1 MDSKALDRI
10 CFAFRTRLKALQM
23 QSGIA
28 RVALVGLIVM
38 PASMVVD
45 WWVHLPTIWRCVTL
59 LLWAG
64 GMGAVAWW
72 TLLKPLA
79 QGWSNQDV
87 LNYVDSVAPPDQGML
102 LDLYELTQA
111 QDKIQEAQSPTGKG
125 LVDDAVDNL
134 QPLVNQIRLGESLQ
148 RRRALRWVVAVAIVV
163 GILGATMVTP
173 GIGPYV
179 QIGMERFFNPFS
191 ETYWPSRTQIA
202 IEEPEGGWVVPQLES
217 KEIVAWVTG
226 EIPPQVTLEYTSA
239 STSYPIKEK
248 LTVKTIKETVA
259 NEDGTEGEKET
270 YKVAYTFPEVR
281 EAITF
286 RFAAGDFE
294 TVYKTIDII
303 ERPFLTSVV
312 ANYRYP
318 KYAGLP
324 DRTVASGQLQGLEG
338 TEVTLEMECNMKL
351 KQAMFI
357 LREPGNPKPLLE
369 EEMEFTDGDNKTF
382 SRKFLLEK
390 DSEYQIKLFEANGFS
405 EAKPEVY
412 EIRVTPDNPPEIEM
426 TSPNNTQL
434 SLTRNA
440 SVQVG
445 FRARDDFGIA
455 EMKFL
460 TKLDDGEPKEL
471 SDRITGPIPQDGR
484 NPPPVAFDWDL
495 RKMGL
500 PKEGSVKFWATVKDV
515 NPTGRGKNA
524 TTEFEI
530 RLVKPSEFHR
540 KTIEGARKMVDEARI
555 AWRNQLESWQKAQ
568 EWQAKGTGSPDDKI
582 WEEMQD
588 KQKKAIR
595 AGVAADMH
603 LRSIIDAYESNRMH
617 LEFMAGR
624 LGVIAKLMNEL
635 VENHHPNIDSAL
647 RKAIPRTDADAEPNR
662 LKALRTG
669 ALGEKSKA
677 GINTIQHQKMAL
689 LHLERILR
697 KLFDWEDLQ
706 TTIITTTLLH
716 EEQEELMNIS
726 KDIGARLIGKDILDL
741 NEKDQDTLLTLG
753 KKQRVQYD
761 VETGLETQ
769 IQFLMEKA
777 QIQKRATIKAA
788 MQVAFGELRNRQV
801 NRHLKKAADA
811 IEKNQVATIIPDQEV
826 ALQALA
832 VVKAGLEVA
841 GKKVEPDPELTLA
854 MEPSPVESFDEPKK
868 KEVAENKTEA
878 EETAD
883 VAEMSQDI
891 DSLLKTLPEGQD
903 AVSFAVQAAIKMLE
917 NVISRTR
924 YLDKN
929 SGKDEMPRFV
939 KLKLGRLNEYQGNS
953 EKALNYAFEA
963 SKDAA
968 EPIKNALASAV
979 LESQQSTALLAAHD
993 TSEGTQQLQ
1002 TDCRQFLLDLL
1013 QYIARGGKVA
1023 ESVDKNKKGGGL
1035 DEFKRKYLYADKNLD
1050 TLVGVFDDVS
1060 HARLLAGD
1068 LAAKLTRFEKFP
1080 AKDGKRGEVE
1090 TANRKRCAETM
1101 TKIAGLIGGL
1111 NGKLGTFTPPKFD
1124 EEKDKVEDIVERAKA
1139 AGLGDVLAAGIKNI
1153 AGDIASGGKDKA
1165 LAEQLTP
1172 FVGQLSSAVN
1182 GLMDLME
1189 ERVQPKPAEVA
1200 AVSAE
1205 EQKQQAEERISAE
1218 DFAKSM
1224 SEKSIRERIEK
1235 DTRLPPEVRE
1245 RMVRAL
1251 SKDFT
1256 TFPERYKQ
1264 LLAAY
1269 YSSFLGEEAAQ

>member
-28 RVALVGLIVM
+28 RVALVGLVVM
-38 PASMVVD
+38 PASMCVD
-45 WWVHLPTIWRCVTL
+45 WWVHLPMIWRCVTL
-59 LLWAG
+59 LLWGG
-64 GMGAVAWW
+64 GMCAVAWW

-87 LNYVDSVAPPDQGML
+87 LNYVDAVAPPDQGML

-111 QDKIQEAQSPTGKG
+111 QDKIQEAQSETGKS

-134 QPLVNQIRLGESLQ
+134 QPLVQQIRLGESLQ
-148 RRRALRWVVAVAIVV
+148 RRKALRWVMAVIIVL
-163 GILGATMVTP
+163 GILGATLVTP

-179 QIGMERFFNPFS
+179 QIGLERFFNPFS
-191 ETYWPSRTQIA
+191 ETYWPSRTQIE

-217 KEIVAWVTG
+217 KEIVAWVKG

-248 LTVKTIKETVA
+248 LSIKTIKEKVTSD
-259 NEDGTEGEKET
+259 DGTEGEKET
-270 YKVAYTFPEVR
+270 YKVTYTFPEVR

-286 RFAAGDFE
+286 RFLAGDFD

-312 ANYRYP
+312 ANYTYP

-324 DRTVASGQLQGLEG
+324 NRTVTSGQLQGLEG
-338 TEVTLEMECNMKL
+338 TEVKLDLECNMKL
-351 KQAMFI
+351 KQAQFI

-369 EEMEFTDGDNKTF
+369 EDMAFTNDEHTTF
-382 SRKFLLEK
+382 GRTFLLEK
-390 DSEYQIKLFEANGFS
+390 DAEYQIKLFEANGFS

-460 TKLDDGEPKEL
+460 TKLDDGEAKEL
-471 SDRITGPIPQDGR
+471 SDRITGPIPQEGR
-484 NPPPVAFDWDL
+484 NPPPVSFDWDL

-515 NPTGRGKNA
+515 NPTGRGKTS

-555 AWRNQLESWQKAQ
+555 AWRNQLDAWKKAQ
-568 EWQAKGTGSPDDKI
+568 EWQKSGTGSPDDKI

-635 VENHHPNIDSAL
+635 VENHHPNVDNAL
-647 RKAIPRTDADAEPNR
+647 RKAIPRTDADAEPSR

-669 ALGEKSKA
+669 ALSEKSKA
-677 GINTIQHQKMAL
+677 GMSTVQHQKMAL
-689 LHLERILR
+689 LYLERILR

-706 TTIITTTLLH
+706 TTIITSTLLH
-716 EEQEELMNIS
+716 EEQEDLMNIS

-811 IEKNQVATIIPDQEV
+811 IEKNQVATIIPDQEA

-841 GKKVEPDPELTLA
+841 GKKVDPDPELTLA

-868 KEVAENKTEA
+868 KEVAENKTET

-883 VAEMSQDI
+883 VQEMNQDI

-903 AVSFAVQAAIKMLE
+903 AVSFAVQAAIKMME

-924 YLDKN
+924 YLEKN

-953 EKALNYAFEA
+953 EKALTYAFEA
-963 SKDAA
+963 AKDAA

-993 TSEGTQQLQ
+993 CSEGTQQLQ
-1002 TDCRQFLLDLL
+1002 TDSRQFLLDLL
-1013 QYIARGGKVA
+1013 QYIARGTKVA
-1023 ESVDKNKKGGGL
+1023 ESVGKNKKGGGL

-1050 TLVGVFDDVS
+1050 NLVSVFDDVS
-1060 HARLLAGD
+1060 HARMLAGD
-1068 LAAKLTRFEKFP
+1068 LAAKLSRFEKFP
-1080 AKDGKRGEVE
+1080 AKDGKRAEVE
-1090 TANRKRCAETM
+1090 TANRKRCADAM
-1101 TKIAGLIGGL
+1101 NRIAALVAGL
-1111 NGKLGTFTPPKFD
+1111 NGKLGAFTPPQFD
-1124 EEKDKVEDIVERAKA
+1124 EAKDKVEDIVERAKA
-1139 AGLGDVLAAGIKNI
+1139 AGLADLMAAQIK
-1153 AGDIASGGKDKA
+1153 DIAAAISSGGKDKA
-1165 LAEQLTP
+1165 LAEQLAP
-1172 FVGQLSSAVN
+1172 FVGQLSTAVN

-1200 AVSAE
+1200 AVTPEDQA
-1205 EQKQQAEERISAE
+1205 KQEDQRISVE
-1218 DFAKSM
+1218 DFEKSM
-1224 SEKSIRERIEK
+1224 SEKSIRERLEK